1 MPFDHHSRRTNSRP
15 SSFFAHSTMGVLL
28 RKDRTAGATASGSA
42 LPSDATATTTS
53 HSSLN
58 ATDRRCSLGFSSDV
72 RYARLRP
79 RIQPT
84 LTGLP
89 GPSGRTFGLTKS
101 VSATRS
107 SSLSSDTPV
116 EQLQKP
122 IFGRMNTST
131 FTPQSARMHTNALP
145 LPHWSCKNG
154 HLASV
159 QTGSMLL
166 EPVAP
171 GFPAPQTPH
180 TPPHPPPPP
189 APPILTPTPPP

>member
-122 IFGRMNTST
+122 IFGRMNTSIL
-131 FTPQSARMHTNALP
+131 TPQSAGMHTKALP
-145 LPHWSCKNG
+145 MPHWSCKNG
-154 HLASV
+154 HFASV
-159 QTGSMLL
+159 QSAFTVLGTVDLGIAGAQ
-166 EPVAP
+166 PP
-171 GFPAPQTPH
+171 QPA
-180 TPPHPPPPP
+180 
-189 APPILTPTPPP
+189 

>member
-1 MPFDHHSRRTNSRP
+1 
-15 SSFFAHSTMGVLL
+15 MGVLL
-28 RKDRTAGATASGSA
+28 RKDRTAGATALGSA

-53 HSSLN
+53 HSSLK
-58 ATDRRCSLGFSSDV
+58 ATDSRFVFSSDA

-122 IFGRMNTST
+122 IFGRMNMST
-131 FTPQSARMHTNALP
+131 LTPQSAGMQTNAL
-145 LPHWSCKNG
+145 LMPHWSCKNG
-154 HLASV
+154 HLVRSEERRV
-159 QTGSMLL
+159 GKECRSRWS
-166 EPVAP
+166 PY
-171 GFPAPQTPH
+171 H
-180 TPPHPPPPP
+180 
-189 APPILTPTPPP
+189 